1 MKHASQWA
9 LLSAAVLVGIAYSCA
24 TPEEV
29 TGCPPG
35 ATSSDCDVTLVPA
48 SDFDGPDASVIAQGG
63 SAGAGVNPSGGGAG
77 SGSNNPPTAG
87 AAGTGSPSTAGSAGS
102 GAAGTGQTAG
112 AGGAAGSGA
121 AGTAGTAGCASGGA
135 GGTAGSGAAGSGA
148 AGSGAAGA
156 GGTTA
161 QSIFDPASCDFDDLT
176 GCGAPLGCT
185 CAQEQC
191 GARCTNI
198 VECLKTNVTCI
209 TEADPLCAVR
219 TNGVGKACTSVVDTG
234 GGVDTTNANQP
245 AAIVR
250 AFVNCV
256 CSNPRP

>member
-1 MKHASQWA
+1 
-9 LLSAAVLVGIAYSCA
+9 V
-24 TPEEV
+24 
-29 TGCPPG
+29 
-35 ATSSDCDVTLVPA
+35 
-48 SDFDGPDASVIAQGG
+48 
-63 SAGAGVNPSGGGAG
+63 
-77 SGSNNPPTAG
+77 
-87 AAGTGSPSTAGSAGS
+87 
-102 GAAGTGQTAG
+102 
-112 AGGAAGSGA
+112 
-121 AGTAGTAGCASGGA
+121 
-135 GGTAGSGAAGSGA
+135 
-148 AGSGAAGA
+148 
-156 GGTTA
+156 
-161 QSIFDPASCDFDDLT
+161 PASCDFDDLT

-185 CAQEQC
+185 CGQEQC

-198 VECLKTNVTCI
+198 VDCLKTNITCI